1 MTVASNENEMHSTL
15 IDDYF
20 ELLNVCAKSGSIIDL
35 ACGGGRNGLFLA
47 NKGLPVIFSDRSENA
62 LKIVSN
68 TLTTIKGESKAWLV
82 DLEQQNFN
90 PLEGKQFSAALIFR
104 YLHRPL
110 MPALLE
116 SIIPGGLIIY
126 ETFTIDNRQFGRPNN
141 KDFLLQSGELKNYF
155 NNWEILHYFEGI
167 LSNPDRAI
175 AQIVCRKPIKNNG
188 I

>member
-1 MTVASNENEMHSTL
+1 MHSTL

-20 ELLNVCAKSGSIIDL
+20 DELKACLGNKPIIDL
-35 ACGGGRNGLFLA
+35 ACGEGQNGLFLA
-47 NKGLPVIFSDRSENA
+47 DKGLPIIFADQSDSALQSVDNA
-62 LKIVSN
+62 LSGINSASQ
-68 TLTTIKGESKAWLV
+68 TWLV
-82 DLEQQNFN
+82 DLEQPGIN
-90 PLEGKQFSAALIFR
+90 PLEHKLFSAALVFR

-116 SIIPGGLIIY
+116 SIAPGGLIIY
-126 ETFTIDNRQFGRPNN
+126 ETFTIDNRQFGRPNRS
-141 KDFLLQSGELKNYF
+141 DFLLQPSELKNYF